1 MCGEREGGGG
11 MRGVWRKGGG
21 RRNEGCVGKGRGGG
35 GVRGVCGEREGGRRS
50 EGCVEKGRGEEE

>member
-1 MCGEREGGGG
+1 MDKGRGGGG

-21 RRNEGCVGKGRGGG
+21 GGG
-35 GVRGVCGEREGGRRS
+35 MRD